1 LGEVSNLLDY
11 NGHPNVGWCER
22 HMMTE
27 ESVVSKV
34 EGLMETLDH
43 VKRYNALARSLKKF
57 AVVIASSFVIF
68 LVLRGLVDF
77 FDLSSMLDRPVFFS
91 VLFLLILIP
100 VVGIAAGV
108 LIVRKSVNSV
118 RTGEWKEELSHGFP
132 SALKILQELDWDKT
146 LDEISVG
153 RLSYFLYGLL
163 KTTAYWFVTFLALG
177 LIGATF
183 AFFFP
188 LRSPFFGGFF
198 LGLIALL
205 IVFLILRNDLL
216 RRYKEIL
223 SLDMLLWELRWFSL
237 EFRRAEFQT

>member
-1 LGEVSNLLDY
+1 ML
-11 NGHPNVGWCER
+11 P
-22 HMMTE
+22 E

-34 EGLMETLDH
+34 EELMETLDH

-57 AVVIASSFVIF
+57 AVVIASSFVLLFI
-68 LVLRGLVDF
+68 LRGIVDS
-77 FDLSSMLDRPVFFS
+77 FDLSSMLDRPVFLS
-91 VLFLLILIP
+91 VLFLLLLIP
-100 VVGIAAGV
+100 LVGIAAGV

-132 SALKILQELDWDKT
+132 SALKMLLELDWDKT
-146 LDEISVG
+146 IDEISVG

-163 KTTAYWFVTFLALG
+163 KTAAYWFVTFFALG
-177 LIGATF
+177 IIGATF

-237 EFRRAEFQT
+237 ELKRAEFQT